1 MSSGTAAAAI
11 PTGIRRGL
19 IEFRNSLR
27 SPADVG
33 YYLVG
38 TVVFVVVLYFNRNST
53 IEGFEVEVSAALFI
67 FPGVLAM
74 VATFAALMGLA
85 TVVATEREDGTL
97 LRCKAL
103 PNGLTGYVV
112 GQVTRTASEA
122 LFSILLLVIP
132 ATLIISGLWSIGPT
146 SMLVLLAVLSLGL
159 LGCVAIGLCIGSLFK
174 NPRAV
179 GGWGFLL
186 LGGLIFISGIFVP
199 LAGLPDWAQIVGQIF
214 PLYWIGLGLRS
225 ALLPDGAEAIEIGE
239 SWRLLETFGVLGAWA
254 IVGLVLAP
262 ILLRRMARRES
273 GSSVQERRDAAM
285 QRV

>member
-1 MSSGTAAAAI
+1 MNPVRIRTATVT
-11 PTGIRRGL
+11 TGLLRGVT
-19 IEFRNSLR
+19 EFRNSLR
-27 SPADVG
+27 TPADMG

-38 TVVFVVVLYFNRNST
+38 TVIFIVVLYLNRDNT
-53 IEGFEVEVSAALFI
+53 IEGFDISAALFI

-74 VATFAALMGLA
+74 VATFSALMGLA

-103 PNGLTGYVV
+103 PNGLVGYVV
-112 GQVTRTASEA
+112 GQVTRSTAEA
-122 LFSILLLVIP
+122 LFSIVLLVVP
-132 ATLIISGLWSIGPT
+132 ATVIISGLWSISIG
-146 SMLVLLAVLSLGL
+146 SAVRLVAVLGLGL

-179 GGWGFLL
+179 GGWGFLI
-186 LGGLIFISGIFVP
+186 LGGLIFISGIFAP
-199 LAGLPDWAQIVGQIF
+199 LSMLPTWAQAIGQIF

-225 ALLPDGAEAIEIGE
+225 ALLPAEAVAIEIGE
-239 SWRLLETFGVLGAWA
+239 SWRVWETFGVLGAWA
-254 IVGLVLAP
+254 VVGLVLAP
-262 ILLRRMARRES
+262 VLLRRMARRES

>member
-1 MSSGTAAAAI
+1 MSRSTAVATI
-11 PTGIRRGL
+11 PTGIHRGL
-19 IEFRNSLR
+19 TEFKNSLR

-38 TVVFVVVLYFNRNST
+38 AVVFVVVLYFNRNNTIDGFDIST
-53 IEGFEVEVSAALFI
+53 ALFI

-74 VATFAALMGLA
+74 VATFSALMGLA

-112 GQVTRTASEA
+112 GQVTRTSFEA
-122 LFSILLLVIP
+122 LFSMVLLIVP
-132 ATLIISGLWSIGPT
+132 ASIIISGLWAIGFTSI
-146 SMLVLLAVLSLGL
+146 LQVLAVLVLGL

-179 GGWGFLL
+179 GGWGFLI
-186 LGGLIFISGIFVP
+186 LGGLIFISGIFAP
-199 LAGLPDWAQIVGQIF
+199 LAGLPGWAQIVGQIF

-225 ALLPDGAEAIEIGE
+225 AFLPDGAAVIEIGE
-239 SWRLLETFGVLGAWA
+239 SWRVLETFGVLGAWA
-254 IVGLVLAP
+254 IVGLVFAP